1 MAVVDKYK
9 GDDILIT
16 IGLTDSSDNSINI
29 DNLAELYIFIVFT
42 KTGTTA
48 VKFSKAGT
56 GAFLALSK
64 VSATSYTAGWLSGDT
79 KGSNTGRY
87 HIEANVAET
96 SAAYESSLKNTLAS
110 EDIVD
115 LKESTVKSVSSG

>member
-42 KTGTTA
+42 KTDTTA
-48 VKFSKAGT
+48 VKFSKAGS
-56 GAFLALSK
+56 GAFTALSK
-64 VSATSYTAGWLSGDT
+64 VSSTSYTAGWLSGNT
-79 KGSNTGRY
+79 KDSNIGSY
-87 HIEANVAET
+87 HIEVNVAET
-96 SAAYESSLKNTLAS
+96 DEDYESSLKNTLIA
-110 EDIVD
+110 EDIIN
-115 LKESTVKSVSSG
+115 LKGSTAKSASSG